1 VIADTIPWLP
11 ALPPFLVASMVCIL
25 AVPLTSMLAH
35 RVGALAHPDDDRH
48 LHAESTPRL
57 GGIAI
62 FLGFAAALLIF
73 GSHVSE
79 RVEILA
85 ICAAITIAM
94 AVDDILDLAWYV
106 KLIIEVGVGIAVAA
120 AGITISFFAIPG
132 AHAADLV
139 QLGWVAV
146 PITIAWV
153 VGMQNSINFLDGSD
167 GVAAGVVAIVAAVC
181 LLAAVNRIESA
192 NDVQTGVIVMSGAL
206 MGCCMGFLV
215 FNLPPARIF
224 MGDSGSH
231 FLGTALAVVTIVG
244 VAKIAVALSLLV
256 PLVALAVPIG
266 DTLAA
271 IIRRKRA
278 GRSIAEPDAGHLHHR
293 LLARGLTP
301 TETALA
307 FYLMTGILGCIA
319 LAIFGHRTIIYAAVI
334 LMALALGVIWMRN
347 RRRSQAAVDK
357 DGFVVVKGHRTQPT
371 PYGREADS
379 D

>member
-1 VIADTIPWLP
+1 
-11 ALPPFLVASMVCIL
+11 MVCIVT
-25 AVPLTSMLAH
+25 VPLTSMLAH
-35 RVGALAHPDDDRH
+35 RIGAVAHPDDDRH

-62 FLGFAAALLIF
+62 FVGFAVALLIF

-79 RVEILA
+79 RAEILA

-94 AVDDILDLAWYV
+94 AVDDILDLSWYV

-132 AHAADLV
+132 AHTADLV

-146 PITIAWV
+146 PVTVAWV
-153 VGMQNSINFLDGSD
+153 AGMQNSINFLDGSD

-181 LLAAVNRIESA
+181 LLAAVNRIESS

-231 FLGTALAVVTIVG
+231 FLGTALAIVTIVG

-266 DTLAA
+266 DTAAA

-319 LAIFGHRTIIYAAVI
+319 LAIFGHRTIIYAAVV
-334 LMALALGVIWMRN
+334 LMALALAAIWVRT
-347 RRRSQAAVDK
+347 RRRAQAAVDK
-357 DGFVVVKGHRTQPT
+357 DGFVAVKGHRTMPA
-371 PYGREADS
+371 PYGRDADS

>member
-1 VIADTIPWLP
+1 MIADTIPWLP
-11 ALPPFLVASMVCIL
+11 AFPPFLVASMVCI
-25 AVPLTSMLAH
+25 ATVPLTAILAQ
-35 RVGALAHPDDDRH
+35 RLGAVAHPDADRH
-48 LHAESTPRL
+48 LHAEATPRL

-62 FLGFAAALLIF
+62 FVGFAIALLVF
-73 GSHVSE
+73 GSHVPE
-79 RVEILA
+79 RLEILA

-94 AVDDILDLAWYV
+94 AVDDILDLAWYI
-106 KLIIEVGVGIAVAA
+106 KLVIEVGIGIAVVA

-146 PITIAWV
+146 PVTIAWV

-181 LLAAVNRIESA
+181 LLAAVNRIEST
-192 NDVQTGVIVMSGAL
+192 NDIQTGVVVMSGAL
-206 MGCCMGFLV
+206 MGCCVGFLV

-231 FLGTALAVVTIVG
+231 FLGTALAIVTIVG

-266 DTLAA
+266 DTAAA

-319 LAIFGHRTIIYAAVI
+319 LAIFGHRTIIYAAI
-334 LMALALGVIWMRN
+334 SLMVVALIAIWIRTKRRN
-347 RRRSQAAVDK
+347 QAQVDK
-357 DGFVVVKGHRTQPT
+357 DGFVLVKGHRTMPAH
-371 PYGREADS
+371 YGRDTDGE
-379 D
+379 